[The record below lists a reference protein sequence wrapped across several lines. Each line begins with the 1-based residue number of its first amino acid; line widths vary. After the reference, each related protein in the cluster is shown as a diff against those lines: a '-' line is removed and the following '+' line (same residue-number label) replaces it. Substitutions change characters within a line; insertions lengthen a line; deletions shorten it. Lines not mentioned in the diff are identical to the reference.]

1 MSWKKDRIHTFSL
14 ICVFTRKIGA
24 EMLTQNFSAV
34 NITLNSR
41 LFFRNL
47 TESMNTKYLAEFV
60 SYGVI
65 KVQASE

>member
-1 MSWKKDRIHTFSL
+1 MSWKKDRIPTFSL
-14 ICVFTRKIGA
+14 IYVFIRKVGA

-47 TESMNTKYLAEFV
+47 TESMNTKYLAELV
-60 SYGVI
+60 SCGVI